1 MIPIRSLW
9 LASIA
14 MLVFSWSAHGQGNV
28 WEFAPYRV
36 NVWVSLS
43 PSLQLDQDAEKDLYQ
58 QIQKRCEADFGGTWN
73 IRVQSTPDSLY
84 GSVLYRID
92 ELTVN
97 QVLAREMTLV
107 VGKSDAAKAKFLELN
122 PPPPPMKLT
131 AEEEAKRLKMTK
143 EQIKELEDAA
153 ARAASL
159 LSVRTFESAVERI
172 NAFHVLPLPFAG
184 LKREVGPFEADE
196 KWKKFS
202 DKLQSFSGDLESL
215 KQALEEGEIVAAL
228 VPKTELAAVRD
239 VSRSIPARLPWQP
252 EALLRDYDKI
262 YMVAIDLVDGAYRVR
277 TKEMDSLVRRMG
289 DLGTEKVLRPQ
300 DLGGSIARLLRSSF
314 TPMVRIEETDNFSAT
329 MRVRAAGLIT
339 GESHPAQIGLGDVV
353 IPFIRRDD
361 MNGNPTVLQ
370 SLPFTFIAATEKI
383 DKTSLYYGAIFAASR
398 GALTAAKNRRTQRLG
413 LKVTTQ
419 YPASELHLKFRP
431 PFGMPQNVAPR
442 SVPGAEV
449 YLRTPGSDDLRMVG
463 RTDWRGVLPLT
474 EMAPPK
480 IRYEIPTNSRN
491 PGISEA
497 RKIITES
504 VPPPDYPKPEV
515 TDATIAI
522 DESAPKAPPK
532 PPKPPKGEVQ
542 INVPLYLYYVKNGDT
557 LLARLPIVTGYYP
570 FDEAKLPDDRRRL
583 ETEAFLKGLQN
594 EVLDLVVRRK
604 ILESRV
610 NSKLKEGK
618 LSEAQAILEDLKRI
632 KNYER
637 MSEQIESV
645 QRRATDES
653 RGRVGPVL
661 QKKIDE
667 MVDSTRKIMQ
677 QWLQDD
683 LLRDLENKVN
693 EAK

>member
-1 MIPIRSLW
+1 MSPIRHLICSLLCLTLLPW
-9 LASIA
+9 TVL
-14 MLVFSWSAHGQGNV
+14 GQSKV

-43 PSLQLDQDAEKDLYQ
+43 PGLQLDQEAEAHLYQ
-58 QIQKRCEADFGGTWN
+58 QIQTRCEADFGGTWD

-84 GSVLYRID
+84 GSVLYHID
-92 ELTVN
+92 ELSIN

-122 PPPPPMKLT
+122 PPPPPVKLT
-131 AEEEAKRLKMTK
+131 PEEEAKRKKMTK

-159 LSVRTFESAVERI
+159 LSVRTFDSAVERI
-172 NAFHVLPLPFAG
+172 NAFHVLPLPLTG
-184 LKREVGPFEADE
+184 LKREVVPFESE
-196 KWKKFS
+196 PKWKKFS
-202 DKLQSFSGDLESL
+202 DKLQEFPGNLESL
-215 KQALEEGEIVAAL
+215 KRALDEGEIVAAL
-228 VPKTELAAVRD
+228 VPKAELAAVLD

-252 EALLRDYDKI
+252 EALLRDFDKI
-262 YMVAIDLVDGAYRVR
+262 YMVSVDLVDGTYRVR
-277 TKEMDSLVRRMG
+277 AKEMDSLVRRMG
-289 DLGTEKVLRPQ
+289 DLASEKVLRPQ
-300 DLGGSIARLLRSSF
+300 DLSGSIARLLRSSF
-314 TPMVRIEETDNFSAT
+314 TPMVRIEETDNFTAT

-339 GESHPAQIGLGDVV
+339 GEAHPAQIGLGDVV

-370 SLPFTFIAATEKI
+370 SMPFTFIAATEKI

-413 LKVTTQ
+413 LKVSTK
-419 YPASELHLKFRP
+419 YPASELHLKFKP
-431 PFGMPQNVAPR
+431 PFGTTQTGVLK

-449 YLRTPGSDDLRMVG
+449 YLRTPGSDDLKIVG

-474 EMAPPK
+474 EKELPK
-480 IRYEIPTNSRN
+480 IRYEIPANSRN

-497 RKIITES
+497 RKISFDS
-504 VPPPDYPKPEV
+504 VPPPEYPKPPEPNP
-515 TDATIAI
+515 A
-522 DESAPKAPPK
+522 ESVDGSESKTKK
-532 PPKPPKGEVQ
+532 PAKGEIQ

-604 ILESRV
+604 ILESRI
-610 NSKLKEGK
+610 NTKLKENK
-618 LSEAQAILEDLKRI
+618 VAEAKAILEDLKRI
-632 KNYER
+632 KSYER
-637 MSEQIESV
+637 LSEQIELI
-645 QRRATDES
+645 QRRVTDES
-653 RGRVGPVL
+653 RGRVGPML
-661 QKKIDE
+661 QKRIDE
-667 MVDSTRKIMQ
+667 MVDSTRKVMQ

-693 EAK
+693 ETK

>member
-1 MIPIRSLW
+1 MIPIRCLLSSLLLLTLLPW
-9 LASIA
+9 HAL
-14 MLVFSWSAHGQGNV
+14 GQGNV
-28 WEFAPYRV
+28 WEYTPYRV

-43 PSLQLDQDAEKDLYQ
+43 PGLQLDEAAEADLFS

-92 ELTVN
+92 ELTIN

-122 PPPPPMKLT
+122 PPPPQVKLT
-131 AEEEAKRLKMTK
+131 PEEEAKRKKMNK
-143 EQIKELEDAA
+143 DQIKELEDAA

-172 NAFHVLPLPFAG
+172 NAFHVLPLPFTG
-184 LKREVGPFEADE
+184 LKREVIPYESDA

-202 DKLQSFSGDLESL
+202 DKLQEFPGNLESL
-215 KQALEEGEIVAAL
+215 KKALEEGQIVAAL
-228 VPKTELAAVRD
+228 VPKTELNEVRD

-252 EALLRDYDKI
+252 EALLRDFDKI
-262 YMVAIDLVDGAYRVR
+262 YMVSVDLVDGAYRVR

-289 DLGTEKVLRPQ
+289 DLASEKVMRPQ
-300 DLGGSIARLLRSSF
+300 DLSGSIARLLRSCF
-314 TPMVRIEETDNFSAT
+314 TPMVRIEETDNFTAT
-329 MRVRAAGLIT
+329 MRVRAAGLVT
-339 GESHPAQIGLGDVV
+339 GEAHPAQIGLGDVV

-383 DKTSLYYGAIFAASR
+383 DKTSLYYGAIFSASR

-413 LKVTTQ
+413 LKVTTR
-419 YPASELHLKFRP
+419 YPASELHLKFKP
-431 PFGMPQNVAPR
+431 PFGTPQTGDLKP
-442 SVPGAEV
+442 VPGAEV
-449 YLRTPGSDDLRMVG
+449 YLRTPGSDDLKMVG
-463 RTDWRGVLPLT
+463 RTDWRGVLPLA
-474 EMAPPK
+474 EKELPK
-480 IRYEIPTNSRN
+480 IRYEIPANSRN

-497 RKIITES
+497 RKIVSDS
-504 VPPPDYPKPEV
+504 VPPPEYPKPPEP
-515 TDATIAI
+515 DPA
-522 DESAPKAPPK
+522 ESAEGTPAK
-532 PPKPPKGEVQ
+532 PAKPPKGEVQ

-570 FDEAKLPDDRRRL
+570 YDEAKLPDDRRRL

-610 NSKLKEGK
+610 NSKLKENK
-618 LSEAQAILEDLKRI
+618 VSEAKAILDDLKRI
-632 KNYER
+632 KTYER
-637 MSEQIESV
+637 MSEQIESI

-653 RGRVGPVL
+653 RGRVGPML
-661 QKKIDE
+661 QKRIDE
-667 MVDSTRKIMQ
+667 MVDSTRKVMQ

-683 LLRDLENKVN
+683 LMRDLENKVN

>member
-9 LASIA
+9 MASLA
-14 MLVFSWSAHGQGNV
+14 MLVCSWNANGQSQV
-28 WEFAPYRV
+28 WEFSPYRV

-43 PSLQLDQDAEKDLYQ
+43 PSLQLDQNAELDLYQ
-58 QIQKRCEADFGGTWN
+58 QIQKRCEADFGGTWS

-122 PPPPPMKLT
+122 PPPPPVKLT
-131 AEEEAKRLKMTK
+131 AEEEAKRLKLTK

-172 NAFHVLPLPFAG
+172 NAFHVLPLPFTG
-184 LKREVGPFEADE
+184 LKREVAPFESDE

-202 DKLQSFSGDLESL
+202 EKLQPFSGDLDSL
-215 KQALEEGEIVAAL
+215 KRALDEGEIVAAL
-228 VPKTELAAVRD
+228 VPKTELAAVRE

-289 DLGTEKVLRPQ
+289 DLGAERVLRPQ
-300 DLGGSIARLLRSSF
+300 DLGGSIARLLRASF

-370 SLPFTFIAATEKI
+370 AMPFTFIAATEKI

-413 LKVTTQ
+413 LKVTTK
-419 YPASELHLKFRP
+419 YPESELHLKFRP

-449 YLRTPGSDDLRMVG
+449 YLRTPGSDDLVMVG

-474 EMAPPK
+474 NGTPPK
-480 IRYEIPTNSRN
+480 IRYEIPANSRN

-497 RKIITES
+497 RKIVSES
-504 VPPPDYPKPEV
+504 VPPPEYPQPAPEATGA
-515 TDATIAI
+515 TD
-522 DESAPKAPPK
+522 ENAPKAPS
-532 PPKPPKGEVQ
+532 KPPKGEVQ

-557 LLARLPIVTGYYP
+557 LLARLPIVTGFYP
-570 FDEAKLPDDRRRL
+570 VDEAKLPDDRRRL

-610 NSKLKEGK
+610 NAKLKEGK
-618 LSEAQAILEDLKRI
+618 VSEAQTVLEDLKRI